1 MTIPEIAPCPFCGSS
16 QCSPNYHNHRTWV
29 ECDAC
34 GARGQSSNCP
44 SILDNRGPSEG
55 VAIRHWNQRAGH
67 SIAGYEGTS
76 GLYYSKLAAVAN
88 GEQRIEPIYRV
99 KK

>member
-1 MTIPEIAPCPFCGSS
+1 MTIPEIAPCPFCGGSVKQAEGFAS
-16 QCSPNYHNHRTWV
+16 AIGDPQWFVKCNCGCSYGPEFEKEHA
-29 ECDAC
+29 E
-34 GARGQSSNCP
+34 RG
-44 SILDNRGPSEG
+44 
-55 VAIRHWNQRAGH
+55 WNQRAGH

>member
-1 MTIPEIAPCPFCGSS
+1 MSNAVDTLPVPRDLLQDLYEAAQLEADQRRTALGSFRPQVQEALDKIAADAKAILEQP
-16 QCSPNYHNHRTWV
+16 V
-29 ECDAC
+29 EP
-34 GARGQSSNCP
+34 QV
-44 SILDNRGPSEG
+44 EYE
-55 VAIRHWNQRAGH
+55 
-67 SIAGYEGTS
+67 IAGYEGSS